1 MRYLIKPITLNIMK
15 QLSLLLLVLFL
26 TACSKEE
33 TYGPSKFKNGQE
45 VQLLVDHRFFAVDET
60 LIQLPNK
67 NPAEFSL
74 FGFNQRKPGYS
85 YLVKARFHLE
95 KTPLQDAPD
104 RWFDFIKVISEQK
117 YSGQESFNIN
127 LIQSFVLEGPRI
139 YLKKEEE
146 KFYYL
151 KGQLQ
156 LNYASQALKDQ
167 LEEIWKHAQEIRESE
182 IKQQKMM
189 IPKWKSI
196 LVTVIHDPSN
206 FGNAYLVQSIKLT
219 P

>member
-1 MRYLIKPITLNIMK
+1 MK
-15 QLSLLLLVLFL
+15 QLSLLLFVLFL
-26 TACSKEE
+26 SACSKEE
-33 TYGPSKFKNGQE
+33 TYGPLKLKDGQE
-45 VQLLVDHRFFAVDET
+45 VELLVDHRFYAVDET

-74 FGFNQRKPGYS
+74 NGFDKRKPGYS

-95 KTPLQDAPD
+95 KNPLQDASD
-104 RWFDFIKVISEQK
+104 RWFDFVKVVSEQK
-117 YSGQESFNIN
+117 YNGQESFNIN
-127 LIQSFVLEGPRI
+127 LIQSFVPGGPTI
-139 YLKKEEE
+139 YLTKEGE

-156 LNYASQALKDQ
+156 LNYANQAQKGQ

-182 IKQQKMM
+182 TKQQNIM

-196 LVTVIHDPSN
+196 LATVIHDPSN